1 MSSFYG
7 NSGGGVSLLSKLKD
21 MAITNPEN
29 GDVLFYNNTTAKWQN
44 GKVVTTEDIP
54 NTEDMILVFN

>member
-29 GDVLFYNNTTAKWQN
+29 GDVLFYNSATAKWQN
-44 GKVVTTEDIP
+44 GKVVITEDIP